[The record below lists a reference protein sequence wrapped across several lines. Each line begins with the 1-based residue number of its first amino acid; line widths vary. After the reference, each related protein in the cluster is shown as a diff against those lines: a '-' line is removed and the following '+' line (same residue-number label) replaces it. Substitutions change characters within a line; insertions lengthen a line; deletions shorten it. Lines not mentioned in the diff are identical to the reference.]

1 MLEPHWTSQTLLK
14 VKDGDAWLQSLAP
27 KKLLNGAVFEINEQ
41 QCLMLAF
48 FFNNWAFSCAFVI
61 FQKLLATR
69 PTFND
74 WAEYTTCEG
83 RV

>member
-14 VKDGDAWLQSLAP
+14 VKDGEAWLQSLAP

-48 FFNNWAFSCAFVI
+48 FFNN
-61 FQKLLATR
+61 
-69 PTFND
+69 
-74 WAEYTTCEG
+74 
-83 RV
+83 